1 MFEGYLV
8 PENTT
13 ITAKGEG
20 QPVDISSAHNRVFL
34 LLLAITKQVEQ
45 EALDLA
51 IFGSPDGATW
61 GAKPLLSFPQKFYT
75 GDTPLLL
82 DLREQPDVR
91 YLRAHWDATR
101 WGRGSETPM
110 FTFAVKLT
118 EVEPGLLSQ
127 VTSSR

>member
-20 QPVDISSAHNRVFL
+20 QPVEIGATHHRVFL
-34 LLLAITKQVEQ
+34 VLLTITKQVEQ
-45 EALDLA
+45 EALDVGV
-51 IFGSPDGATW
+51 FGSADGATW

-75 GDTPLLL
+75 GETPLLL

-91 YLRAHWDATR
+91 FLRAQWDATR
-101 WGRGSETPM
+101 WGRGSETPS
-110 FTFAVKLT
+110 FTFGVKLT
-118 EVEPGLLSQ
+118 EVEPGLLRQ
-127 VTSSR
+127 VTSR